1 MIRIEDWLA
10 GGAMLDWHGHRIYIR
25 VVGRGDPVL
34 LIHGFP
40 TSSLDWRLLEHA
52 LADRFRLISFDM
64 LGFGLSDKPV
74 DGDYRIAA
82 QADLAEAVLA
92 HFGVRGC
99 RVLAHDYG
107 DTVAQELLARQ
118 IDGHCSWTLQ
128 RLCLLNGGLIPECH
142 RPRLIQR
149 LLASPI
155 GPLIARLTRYP
166 RFAAAMRQICRQPL
180 DDAELLAMW
189 SMIERND
196 GRRVMPKL
204 IGYMAERRL
213 HRERWVGALQRAPV
227 PVRLVDGVDDPISGR
242 HLVQGYRELVAGA
255 DVVELPGVGHY
266 PQLEAPAAVASAFVD
281 FAAGDGFSVPTAA
294 PR

>member
-10 GGAMLDWHGHRIYIR
+10 GGAMLDWHRHRIYVR
-25 VVGRGDPVL
+25 AVGSGDPVL

-40 TSSLDWRLLEHA
+40 TSSLDWHRLEHE
-52 LADRFRLISFDM
+52 LSDRFRLISFDM
-64 LGFGLSDKPV
+64 LGFGLSDKPA

-82 QADLAEAVLA
+82 QADLAEAVLE
-92 HFGVRGC
+92 HFGVRCC

-118 IDGHCSWTLQ
+118 IEGSSSWTLQ
-128 RLCLLNGGLIPECH
+128 QLCLLNGGLIPECH
-142 RPRLIQR
+142 RPRLIQK

-166 RFAAAMRQICRQPL
+166 RFAAAMRGICRQPL
-180 DDAELLAMW
+180 SDAELMAMW
-189 SMIERND
+189 SLIERDN

-204 IGYMAERRL
+204 IGYMAERRR
-213 HRERWVGALQRAPV
+213 HRERWVGALQRAPM
-227 PVRLVDGVDDPISGR
+227 PLRLVNGIEDPISGL
-242 HLVQGYRELVAGA
+242 HLVHGYRELVANA
-255 DVVELPGVGHY
+255 DVVELPGIGHY
-266 PQLEAPAAVASAFVD
+266 PQLEAPAAVAAAFVS
-281 FAAGDGFSVPTAA
+281 FASGNGFSAPTTA

>member
-1 MIRIEDWLA
+1 MIGIEDWLA

-25 VVGRGDPVL
+25 AVGRGDPLL

-40 TSSLDWRLLEHA
+40 TSSLDWHLLERE

-74 DGDYRIAA
+74 AGDYRIAA

-92 HFGVRGC
+92 HFRVRSC

-118 IDGHCSWTLQ
+118 IDGSCNWTLQ
-128 RLCLLNGGLIPECH
+128 QLCLLNGGLIPEFH

-204 IGYMAERRL
+204 IGYMAERRR
-213 HRERWVGALQRAPV
+213 HRQRWVGALQRAPV
-227 PVRLVDGVDDPISGR
+227 PVRLVDGVEDPISGR
-242 HLVQGYRELVAGA
+242 HLVQGYRELVANA
-255 DVVELPGVGHY
+255 DVVELTGVGHY
-266 PQLEAPAAVASAFVD
+266 PQLEAPARVATAFVE
-281 FAAGDGFSVPTAA
+281 FAG
-294 PR
+294 